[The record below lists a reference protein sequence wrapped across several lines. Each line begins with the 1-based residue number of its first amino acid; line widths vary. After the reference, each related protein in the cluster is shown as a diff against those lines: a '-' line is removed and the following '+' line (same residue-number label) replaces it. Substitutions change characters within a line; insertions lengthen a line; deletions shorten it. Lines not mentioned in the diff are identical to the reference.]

1 MKNTKYKLGE
11 LVEVTRGASLSGQ
24 FYAEEGKLIR
34 LTLGNFNM
42 NGGGFKE
49 NTSKTDLYF
58 TGTVRDEFILNKGD
72 IITPLTEQS
81 LGLLGT
87 TARIPESG
95 KYIQSQDV
103 ALVRCKKG
111 LLDPNFCY
119 YLISSSIVRQQ
130 LSAAAQQ
137 TKIRHTSPEKIKD
150 CTVWV
155 PDFDVQKNIGRILT
169 DIDNKIAINRQIND
183 NLEAM
188 AKQLYDYWFVQ
199 FDFPNEDGKPYKSSG
214 GAMVWNEKLKR
225 EIPIGWTCCSIKEMC
240 DINKK
245 TINKDEH
252 KQIEYLDTGSITQG
266 HISNTEIYRVDM
278 APSRAQ
284 RKVEDLSILY
294 SSVRPRLLHYGILST
309 PKENFIVSTGFVT
322 LDAKCKNMALM
333 VYYFLTSNT
342 ITEHLASIADTAV
355 SSYPSISPDDIANLD
370 IVIPSNDIIQK
381 YNDIVEPM
389 FRKMSTLRKEI
400 DSLTKQ
406 RDELLP
412 LLMNGQA
419 TVNYHLSAC

>member
-1 MKNTKYKLGE
+1 MKMTKYKLGE

-103 ALVRCKKG
+103 ALVRCKEG

-155 PDFDVQKNIGRILT
+155 PDFYTQKNIGRILT
-169 DIDNKIAINRQIND
+169 DIDNKIAINRRIND

-199 FDFPNEDGKPYKSSG
+199 FDFPNEEGKPYKSSG
-214 GAMVWNEKLKR
+214 GAMVWNERLKR
-225 EIPIGWTCCSIKEMC
+225 EIPIDWTCCSIKEMC

-266 HISNTEIYRVDM
+266 HISNTEIYSVDM

-322 LDAKCKNMALM
+322 LDAKCKKMALM

-355 SSYPSISPDDIANLD
+355 SSYPSISPDDIAYLD

-419 TVNYHLSAC
+419 SVNYHL